1 MTPYSVLVDIIN
13 IIRADYVDVL
23 LSLKDPP
30 RILICDCPDRIAA
43 NLKNRAPSLLGPN
56 NGMICEPTD
65 DNVRLAEAGKLR
77 VHVPSI
83 EIENDDEDSRILICY
98 DRFHQNNS
106 SIKKELVRR
115 VDFIENMPVTNTE
128 VCSND

>member
-56 NGMICEPTD
+56 NGMICEPI
-65 DNVRLAEAGKLR
+65 VLELG
-77 VHVPSI
+77 
-83 EIENDDEDSRILICY
+83 
-98 DRFHQNNS
+98 RFS
-106 SIKKELVRR
+106 
-115 VDFIENMPVTNTE
+115 PTNG
-128 VCSND
+128 VQRK